1 MKKMKIWL
9 ALLLL
14 AAIAMSLTAC
24 GSNNNSTPT
33 TAPTE
38 VAAAT
43 DAPAA
48 STANESS
55 AETETKAEAPAAE
68 NKTADA
74 APVNDHPLNATY
86 GFQWSDPNAPIL
98 NEKGAQELS
107 FRVYS
112 SKNASAL
119 DYNDMKIMADLF
131 AQTNVQV
138 NWENVSES
146 VYAQQ
151 KNLIFGNK
159 DNRPDAIYHAGMG
172 AGEIIK
178 YAKRKV
184 LVPIS
189 DYLDYMPNFKKL
201 LEERPDIRAQL
212 LNVEDGKI
220 YSLPRIEE
228 MGLLQSPNLLFLNI
242 AWTKA
247 AIAAGAVEGL
257 TEDQLKDGLALT
269 AAQMEQLLVYFRDN
283 DMNGNGKTDDEHP
296 MNFVYNNW
304 QGNQC
309 DLYGMFG
316 LNDNLEHRVVVDGKI
331 TYTVQD
337 ERFKEATN
345 FIAKWVTDGLIDKV
359 SFEQSQDNFLANG
372 KGMETY
378 GAFYWWESETVVS
391 NPENYIVLS
400 PLVGPNG
407 DQTICVSNNPEI
419 STGEVILF
427 SNCKY
432 PEVLLAYFDRYYDP
446 VISAQI
452 NYGPI
457 GIVYEEERDANGM
470 LVQKPLPEGVT
481 SDELRLQNAPL
492 GIINLGEY
500 AWNNVVN
507 MEPRAQLRLERLK
520 LCAKPFVP
528 ANVTPCPNLQFTLE
542 ELNTLSNYE
551 TNLNDYVRTNLIAWL
566 MKGGVSDAAWT
577 TFQNDLNGR
586 VNLAAI
592 QKVYQDAYDRYI
604 AK

>member
-1 MKKMKIWL
+1 MILML
-9 ALLLL
+9 VL
-14 AAIAMSLTAC
+14 AAVIMTAC
-24 GSNNNSTPT
+24 SSNESKPAA
-33 TAPTE
+33 TAP
-38 VAAAT
+38 T
-43 DAPAA
+43 DAPAE
-48 STANESS
+48 TAV
-55 AETETKAEAPAAE
+55 TETKAEEPAAE
-68 NKTADA
+68 PAKEEEKAEEPAAEAAKEEKAEEA
-74 APVNDHPLNATY
+74 APANDHPLNATY
-86 GFQWSDPNAPIL
+86 GFQWADTTKPIL
-98 NEKGAQELS
+98 NEQGAQELS
-107 FRVYS
+107 FQVYS

-146 VYAQQ
+146 VYSQQ

-201 LEERPDIRAQL
+201 LEERPDIKAQL
-212 LNVEDGKI
+212 LNIEDGKI

-242 AWTKA
+242 SWTKE

-257 TEDQLKDGLALT
+257 TDDQLKDGLALT
-269 AAQMEQLLVYFRDN
+269 AAQMEQILTYFRDH
-283 DMNGNGKTDDEHP
+283 DMNGNGKTDDERP
-296 MNFVYNNW
+296 LSFVYNNW

-337 ERFKEATN
+337 DRFRDATN
-345 FIAKWVTDGLIDKV
+345 FIAGWVDNGLIDKV
-359 SFEQSQDNFLANG
+359 SFEQSQDNFRANG
-372 KGMETY
+372 KGLETY

-391 NPENYIVLS
+391 NPENYIVCS
-400 PLVGPNG
+400 PMIGPNG

-419 STGEVILF
+419 SAGEVILF
-427 SNCKY
+427 SSCKY

-446 VISAQI
+446 MISAQI

-457 GIVYEEERDANGM
+457 GIVYEEALDEKGM

-500 AWNNVVN
+500 AWNNVVH
-507 MEPRAQLRLERLK
+507 MEPRAQLRLERLQ
-520 LCAKPFVP
+520 LCAKPFV
-528 ANVTPCPNLQFTLE
+528 AENVKPCPNLQFTLE

-551 TNLNDYVRTNLIAWL
+551 TNLNDYIRTNLIAWL

-577 TFQNDLNGR
+577 SFQNDLNGK
-586 VNLAAI
+586 VNLAGI

>member
-1 MKKMKIWL
+1 MKNMKKWL
-9 ALLLL
+9 AMLLLV
-14 AAIAMSLTAC
+14 AIAVTLTAC
-24 GSNNNSTPT
+24 GGDKKEEPKATEQPAAA
-33 TAPTE
+33 TAAP
-38 VAAAT
+38 AAAT
-43 DAPAA
+43 DAPA
-48 STANESS
+48 ST
-55 AETETKAEAPAAE
+55 TAAATG
-68 NKTADA
+68 N
-74 APVNDHPLNATY
+74 PLIDNY
-86 GFQWSDPNAPIL
+86 GFQWTDTSKPIL
-98 NEKGAQELS
+98 NEQGAKDIS

-119 DYNDMKIMADLF
+119 DYSDMKIMADLY
-131 AQTNVQV
+131 AQTGVQV

-146 VYAQQ
+146 VYSQQ

-201 LEERPDIRAQL
+201 LEERPDIKAQL
-212 LNVEDGKI
+212 LNIEDGKI

-228 MGLLQSPNLLFLNI
+228 MGLLQNPNLLFLNI
-242 AWTKA
+242 AWTKEV
-247 AIAAGAVEGL
+247 IAAGAVDGL
-257 TEDQLKDGLALT
+257 TEADLKDGLALT
-269 AAQMEQLLVYFRDN
+269 VAQMEQILTYFRDH
-283 DMNGNGKTDDEHP
+283 DMNGNGKTDDERP
-296 MNFVYNNW
+296 LSFVYNNW

-316 LNDNLEHRVVVDGKI
+316 LNDNLEHRVIVDGKV

-337 ERFKEATN
+337 ERFKTATN
-345 FIAKWVTDGLIDKV
+345 FIADWVTKGLIDKV

-372 KGMETY
+372 KGLETY

-391 NPENYIVLS
+391 NAENYIVCS
-400 PLVGPNG
+400 PLIGPDG
-407 DQTICVSNNPEI
+407 AQTVCVSNNPEI
-419 STGEVILF
+419 GTGEVILF
-427 SNCKY
+427 TQCKY

-457 GIVYEEERDANGM
+457 GIVYEEATDDKGM

-500 AWNNVVN
+500 AWNNVVH
-507 MEPRAQLRLERLK
+507 MEPRAQLRLERLQ
-520 LCAKPFVP
+520 LCAKPFV
-528 ANVTPCPNLQFTLE
+528 AENVKPCPNLQFTLE

-551 TNLNDYVRTNLIAWL
+551 TNLNDYIRTNLIAWL

-577 TFQNDLNGR
+577 SFQNDLNGK
-586 VNLAAI
+586 VNLAGI
-592 QKVYQDAYDRYI
+592 QKVYQDAYDRYM